1 MFFLLTG
8 EKPFKGVT
16 PMEVYNDTLANSPPM
31 VSRFG
36 NFCSTECIDILRK
49 MMQRFPDDRY
59 YSYGELLDDL
69 ERLIQ

>member
-16 PMEVYNDTLANSPPM
+16 AMEVYNDTLANSPPM
-31 VSRFG
+31 VSRFSDL
-36 NFCSTECIDILRK
+36 CSADCVNVIRK
-49 MMQRFPDDRY
+49 MMQRYPEDRY
-59 YSYGELLDDL
+59 YSYEELLDDL